1 MISSSLSDILKQ
13 IYLFSS
19 MEEEELERLTQI
31 CSIHHH
37 KKGSYLFMQGE
48 TSEHLLI
55 LLEGVVSVFKHDE
68 KGNEILI
75 GLFQPFSLLA
85 EPAILKGV
93 PFPSTAMF
101 KTDGAVVKIELEQ
114 FRTLFLRNPHISYEI
129 IQSLL
134 DKIQLLQ
141 HNIHLN
147 IASSAKEK
155 IIYFYQKNQDVAVSL
170 KNYEIASLL
179 SMTPETFSRNV
190 KVLCQEGRLFK
201 TEQGYTVSS

>member
-1 MISSSLSDILKQ
+1 MSSSLSDILKQ
-13 IYLFSS
+13 IYLFSFMS
-19 MEEEELERLTQI
+19 EDELEKLTQI
-31 CSIHHH
+31 CSVHHY
-37 KKGSYLFMQGE
+37 KKGTHLFMQGE

-55 LLEGVVSVFKHDE
+55 LLEGLVSVFKHDE

-101 KTDGAVVKIELEQ
+101 KTDGAVIKVELGK
-114 FRTLFLRNPHISYEI
+114 FRTFFLRDPHISYEI

-141 HNIHLN
+141 RNIHLN

-155 IIYFYQKNQDVAVSL
+155 IIYFYQKNNDIAVTL

-179 SMTPETFSRNV
+179 AITPETFSRNV
-190 KVLCQEGRLFK
+190 KVLCEEGKLVK
-201 TEQGYTVSS
+201 TQRGYAISS